1 MTWVRFIIKIDLV
14 LCFIWFI
21 DGKMVHTAHVFEE
34 KCVVDYWFLKL
45 CVCFLVRSM
54 SVSYQM
60 THFPP
65 ASHPFH
71 FLLCSI
77 RVSNALISLA
87 ISQLS
92 SPIHLIR
99 LARLF
104 FQRIILHV
112 KSYIVHVLYPV
123 LLGQRVSRIVAK
135 NQEHLLNCFKRYDFI
150 FTALF
155 ITILFPC
162 LFCAS

>member
-1 MTWVRFIIKIDLV
+1 MCRGL
-14 LCFIWFI
+14 L
-21 DGKMVHTAHVFEE
+21 VFEAVCMFSSPE
-34 KCVVDYWFLKL
+34 HVCVISNDSFPS
-45 CVCFLVRSM
+45 R
-54 SVSYQM
+54 
-60 THFPP
+60 FPP
-65 ASHPFH
+65 LS
-71 FLLCSI
+71 
-77 RVSNALISLA
+77 
-87 ISQLS
+87 LS
-92 SPIHLIR
+92 SLLYSCVECANFARYFTAVFANAR